1 MGVFRVRLSESAQSG
16 SARQVLQSL
25 WIVGQTRVI
34 GDMLHVVE
42 SCVNDFR
49 GRSSWIPGSWHLR
62 MVYTDGIP
70 FHEPSQESN
79 RAGQH
84 HESHR

>member
-42 SCVNDFR
+42 SCVNDFTFPPIPTKRSCKR
-49 GRSSWIPGSWHLR
+49 GLHPDR
-62 MVYTDGIP
+62 
-70 FHEPSQESN
+70 
-79 RAGQH
+79 
-84 HESHR
+84 